1 MAREP
6 YRYISFDSRDE
17 NLVQFHIREINGAP
31 YIQFTYISPRDKRWA
46 DTIEANDIIFF
57 IQDNV
62 DVASA
67 VIAAPYDSEN
77 GFRLEGNPLPS
88 LNEGNYYGIDY
99 SRDRPEEDRDV
110 PVENRG
116 WSPLYG
122 IQYLTFDDPGYSLS
136 NTPTT
141 HFAFRLVD
149 WTSGRGTKPQLGFLG
164 LTGIVADVNNAAI
177 LTLPPGPRGLPGT
190 DGDDGLR
197 GATWTQQT
205 TLPTS
210 GQVVGD
216 MNLFPEAVGS
226 GLVNYYQ
233 ADGTT
238 AKADAKAGEVARW
251 DGTRWR
257 FVMVLSTGGLG
268 GIFVDMHDG
277 LRDATADDY
286 GKVGIG
292 PDGKLYRVKRIANPG
307 HDAAGAFNA
316 YTHRLFRGV
325 AHNRPSNPQ
334 VDETYY
340 NIRIHQWYVFFRNLV
355 VATIDAQPITAIQA
369 LGANTVWI
377 GEVDDVYQARHA
389 IQNFDN
395 TKAYYAVYGET
406 LYVLDNST
414 YVAATTE
421 TTYAYQ
427 WVELLPDDIITLDEL
442 TAALQPF
449 GFSFIEVLPR
459 KARID
464 ELYKSWII
472 SLGQVYSPYDTA
484 NRVEVFLDFTK
495 VYDSAY
501 NPATD
506 RFIKFDISNANAGTI
521 QGNTQSAD
529 THWPVE
535 LRFFNNTTRVGTS
548 KFTSVV
554 ISREPEPNPFDNEI
568 IRALEAKTADLFLET
583 AETWAA
589 ATDASFLALPA
600 DNAQLAR
607 VRSGNVPQGLTGWT
621 TDVTTTEPRAILVR
635 VPLTAQLAD
644 YRILLGDD
652 NAVRLDAFGVNATGT
667 QYAYMTSTSLTL
679 QAASRIRLQ
688 HHGTATHTRF
698 IGMLADAIM
707 ARLLPALP
715 AEGQRENKVPQF
727 DGNNLVWQV
736 LTGGGGGGLT
746 SSQLARLLPSL
757 PSEGDRNLKIAQF
770 VNDVLTWKAI
780 EGFVTQEAFD
790 SRRNH
795 TPNRVRNLPV
805 RLDPQEQLVLVE
817 NSHWSD
823 KFYRF
828 RPAGHDVT
836 RAGDNYRYAGV
847 NTLAY
852 STDLPVFGNAG
863 LPTIFR
869 ANRIAAFYGRRAGSQ
884 EFRPKIVID
893 SALVPTIP
901 NPDDPGGARI
911 LDEGNFHISV
921 DGGGFTRRE
930 FLERVNFDSDDSV
943 SGSVNEITFGG
954 KTYHAFAPGGIQSTL
969 GVPGDRNRLDYKW
982 LSNIADNDLSPDDPL
997 VGRLDFHLSYTAPD
1011 GTVSFLSDDLNT
1023 VWAAG
1028 TEYVADLYE
1037 GDASGH
1043 PIRAALPSKAIW
1055 DEVVAKSDTFIRG
1068 GAPNNRFGIDG
1079 NKWFDLTN
1087 GKGYIKQSGS
1097 WVEVTDFALQSE
1109 LSRAIAWSGIANNT
1123 AIPANFMVSHSGRYF
1138 GAKTAHTKTSASSAP
1153 TGDTTNWIELSNR
1166 EIATA
1171 RLLPT
1176 YPTAGQR
1183 DNKVPKFA
1191 GDTLTWEVDDTG
1203 VGAGTSAQA
1212 RQWTAIP
1219 QNQSVPKGTLVW
1231 HGNAAFFCRT
1241 THNRS
1246 GTGPDGDPTNWSI
1259 ITNYAGAW
1267 TASTWY
1273 PPGTF
1278 VESNGNPYVSRV
1290 VVAASV
1296 GRPENNATQWL
1307 RLTTDLSTVR
1317 QLPAYPAEGSRNDK
1331 ILRFADDVLGWE
1343 DLASAAGDGKLIFTT
1358 DRPANNVG
1366 KIGDV
1371 AFRRV
1376 GHGVSLYEK
1385 TGAEVWTYRYDM
1397 LLLPTYPSLGSRND
1411 KILRFNN
1418 NSLGWEDLA
1427 AGTAPNAANVLA
1439 ALQAMNATQR
1449 GQARVATGS
1458 FGLAERKQIAG
1469 RSTYTVQ
1476 NDEYFLQVSPS
1487 IAVFPPGFV
1496 LGSQTQAREGFT
1508 ISYT

>member
-6 YRYISFDSRDE
+6 YRFISYDSRDE

-99 SRDRPEEDRDV
+99 SRDRPEDDRDV

-122 IQYLTFDDPGYSLS
+122 IQYLNFDDPGYSVT

-177 LTLPPGPRGLPGT
+177 LTLPPGPRGEGGRTGT
-190 DGDDGLR
+190 AGADGTR
-197 GATWTQQT
+197 WTEGT
-205 TLPTS
+205 TLSNGNVT
-210 GQVVGD
+210 GD
-216 MNLFPEAVGS
+216 MHLFPEAVAS
-226 GLVNYYQ
+226 GLTNYFQ

-238 AKADAKAGEVARW
+238 AKADAEAGEVARW
-251 DGTRWR
+251 DGTKWR

-268 GIFVDMHDG
+268 GIFIDMHDG

-292 PDGKLYRVKRIANPG
+292 PDGKLYRVKRTANPG
-307 HDAAGAFNA
+307 HDAAGTFNA

-421 TTYAYQ
+421 TTYTYR
-427 WVELLPDDIITLDEL
+427 WVELLPDDIITSDEL

-521 QGNTQSAD
+521 QGNTQGTD
-529 THWPVE
+529 THWEVE
-535 LRFFNNTTRVGTS
+535 LRFFNNTTRVGVS

-715 AEGQRENKVPQF
+715 AEGQRESKVPQF

-884 EFRPKIVID
+884 KFRPKIVID
-893 SALVPTIP
+893 LALVPTIP

-969 GVPGDRNRLDYKW
+969 GVPGDRNRLDYNW

-1043 PIRAALPSKAIW
+1043 PIRAALPSKELW
-1055 DEVVAKSDTFIRG
+1055 DEVVARSDTYIR
-1068 GAPNNRFGIDG
+1068 AAPPNNRFGIDG
-1079 NKWFDLTN
+1079 NKWFNLAN
-1087 GKGYIKQSGS
+1087 GKGYIKTGGN
-1097 WVEVTDFALQSE
+1097 WVEATDFALQSE
-1109 LSRAIAWSGIANNT
+1109 LNAI
-1123 AIPANFMVSHSGRYF
+1123 
-1138 GAKTAHTKTSASSAP
+1138 
-1153 TGDTTNWIELSNR
+1153 
-1166 EIATA
+1166 
-1171 RLLPT
+1171 
-1176 YPTAGQR
+1176 
-1183 DNKVPKFA
+1183 
-1191 GDTLTWEVDDTG
+1191 
-1203 VGAGTSAQA
+1203 
-1212 RQWTAIP
+1212 
-1219 QNQSVPKGTLVW
+1219 
-1231 HGNAAFFCRT
+1231 
-1241 THNRS
+1241 
-1246 GTGPDGDPTNWSI
+1246 
-1259 ITNYAGAW
+1259 
-1267 TASTWY
+1267 
-1273 PPGTF
+1273 
-1278 VESNGNPYVSRV
+1278 
-1290 VVAASV
+1290 
-1296 GRPENNATQWL
+1296 
-1307 RLTTDLSTVR
+1307 R
-1317 QLPAYPAEGSRNDK
+1317 QLPAFPAEGSRNDK
-1331 ILRFADDVLGWE
+1331 IVRFADDVLQWE
-1343 DLASAAGDGKLIFTT
+1343 DLATVTGSADGKIIFGGTGS
-1358 DRPANNVG
+1358 PANDAG
-1366 KIGDV
+1366 KIGDTYL
-1371 AFRRV
+1371 RRITA
-1376 GHGVSLYEK
+1376 GRISLYEK
-1385 TGAEVWTYRYDM
+1385 TAATTWTYRYDM
-1397 LLLPTYPSLGSRND
+1397 LLLPTFPSTGSRDN
-1411 KILRFNN
+1411 KILRFDGDT
-1418 NSLGWEDLA
+1418 LGWEDLSA
-1427 AGTAPNAANVLA
+1427 TGGLTSAQAARLLPTLPGTGSRDDKFPIFNGNTLRWEDLRAIAVNWPSIPSNSPVAKGTLVEHGGRAFVAKTAHNRGGSGPDGDSTNWTIITNWDGAWRAAWFPAGTMVERSGNPYV
-1439 ALQAMNATQR
+1439 ALQNVTINDVAPDHASNTKWLRMNSDPPPPLRQALTSASTITWNVASGAVADLTLGHNVTLNISGGVDGDTAMLRCLQDTTGSRTLTFHSSIQR
-1449 GQARVATGS
+1449 GGRDAPTLNTGAGKRDYLLFTRVGTTWIYLGI
-1458 FGLAERKQIAG
+1458 IA
-1469 RSTYTVQ
+1469 
-1476 NDEYFLQVSPS
+1476 DE
-1487 IAVFPPGFV
+1487 
-1496 LGSQTQAREGFT
+1496 
-1508 ISYT
+1508 